1 MARSR
6 KRKLKKPVK
15 SMRTA
20 IPLPAEM
27 RTAIETFNRNTDDI
41 VNSFKR
47 ELDKQPPPS
56 IIYHYTYDDGLRGII
71 ETGKLWFTDIFK
83 LNDPSELR
91 HGLEPAI
98 KLLTPKYDDNKPE
111 IKKFSDNLEA
121 MLWGGPEEVAELF
134 VCCFSKA
141 CDDLGQWRAYADN
154 GRGFALGFDA
164 QILEQAFVNAVP
176 GPRRMTFP
184 VNYGEDELREMH
196 RKILEQALPLI
207 SMPRGRNLQ
216 TEAINTYMSEL
227 LIYLSL
233 PIFQAALFF
242 KHAAY
247 SNEQEYRFLEMF
259 TAKADVPDLKYR
271 GRSYSLTRYREFDW
285 RTVVSAS
292 LKKIVVGPA
301 ADRAKATQ
309 FARDCLRLFHVGT
322 VDIECSKIP
331 YRAA

>member
-15 SMRTA
+15 STRAAT
-20 IPLPAEM
+20 PLPAEM
-27 RTAIETFNRNTDDI
+27 RAAIEAFNRNTDDI
-41 VNSFKR
+41 VNSFKPA
-47 ELDKQPPPS
+47 LDKQPPPS
-56 IIYHYTYDDGLRGII
+56 IIYHYTDDGGLRGII
-71 ETGKLWFTDIFK
+71 ETGKLWLTDVFT

-98 KLLTPKYDDNKPE
+98 KLLTPKYDDTKPE
-111 IKKFSDNLEA
+111 IKQFSDNLEA
-121 MLWGGPEEVAELF
+121 MLRGGPEEVAELF

-164 QILEQAFVNAVP
+164 EVLEQAFVSAVP

-216 TEAINTYMSEL
+216 REAINTYLSEL

-247 SNEQEYRFLEMF
+247 SNEREYRFLEMF
-259 TAKADVPDLKYR
+259 QAKAEVPDLKYK
-271 GRSYSLTRYREFDW
+271 GRPYSLTRYREFDW
-285 RTVVSAS
+285 RTVAPAS
-292 LKKIVVGPA
+292 LKKIVLGPA
-301 ADRAKATQ
+301 ADRAKAPQ
-309 FARDCLRLFHVGT
+309 LARDCLRLFHVGT
-322 VDIECSKIP
+322 VGIESSKIP
-331 YRAA
+331 YRAS